1 MDRLLEFVVSGW
13 TPFNSPLI
21 AFILTSFIIE
31 MTPGPNMAYLAVLGV
46 SRGRLAGFSAVLG
59 VAFGLA
65 LLGIAVGLG
74 GGSLV
79 LNNRVVY
86 ESLRWAGA
94 LYLCW
99 LAFDS
104 WREARKPIEAVPVS
118 PSHFIHFR
126 RGFVTNLLNPKA
138 ALFFI
143 AVLPEFTQGP
153 APSARELALLVSVY
167 VGIATLVHGLIVV
180 LAGALQ
186 MFFAAPQRRKMAGN
200 IFAVLLLGIAVWLFV
215 SGRR

>member
-1 MDRLLEFVVSGW
+1 MDRMLELAAGGW

-21 AFILTSFIIE
+21 AFVLTSLIIE

-46 SRGRLAGFSAVLG
+46 SRGRLSGFFAVLG
-59 VAFGLA
+59 VALGLA

-138 ALFFI
+138 
-143 AVLPEFTQGP
+143 
-153 APSARELALLVSVY
+153 
-167 VGIATLVHGLIVV
+167 
-180 LAGALQ
+180 
-186 MFFAAPQRRKMAGN
+186 
-200 IFAVLLLGIAVWLFV
+200 
-215 SGRR
+215 